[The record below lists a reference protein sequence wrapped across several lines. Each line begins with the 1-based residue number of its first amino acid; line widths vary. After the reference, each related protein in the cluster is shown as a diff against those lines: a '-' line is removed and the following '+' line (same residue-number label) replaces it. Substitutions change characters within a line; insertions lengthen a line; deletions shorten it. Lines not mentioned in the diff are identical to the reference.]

1 MVVKDLMSYKRMR
14 MKKSNEKNVAI
25 SEDIGGR
32 GGELSFLKRVGS
44 AGAVFREESHG
55 PCISVG
61 GKSLPELYSL
71 E

>member
-44 AGAVFREESHG
+44 AGAGFRDEQR
-55 PCISVG
+55 
-61 GKSLPELYSL
+61 SLHLCGRQEFA
-71 E
+71 